1 MVVAVV
7 VVVSS
12 PDREIRHKSKNG
24 PTELQELTGIQQLT
38 VHRELKPTDDD
49 CSHDRWGKE
58 FHRSGIELSL
68 IPSLLG

>member
-1 MVVAVV
+1 MY
-7 VVVSS
+7 S
-12 PDREIRHKSKNG
+12 PDREIRHKSENR
-24 PTELQELTGIQQLT
+24 PMELQELTGIQQLT
-38 VHRELKPTDDD
+38 VHKELEPTDGV